1 MESEVWQLCLKL
13 KEIVEFICA
22 PKIHQNEVAYIKVLL
37 EEYVYLRNSMF
48 PDHPLKP
55 KHHYLLHY
63 PDLILKFGPLIR
75 LWTLRFESKHSFFKE
90 CARKL
95 HNFLHLSKTLAER
108 HQLLQS
114 YLSCVQLFPP
124 PIQVAGEANEIDE
137 QTYNED
143 IQMLLLSTA
152 SVQHLG
158 PPYCLLASLSVFFIL
173 GMDAECI
180 QEISR
185 VLPELDNER
194 LMGLIEHLTSAVGV
208 TNKEDLAFI
217 ERDDFQDHLTPI
229 QCRKVIQAFKQRAES
244 GVFISWTNLKH
255 SAITH
260 GSASSRFLGT
270 RCLLHNTS
278 QAILRGHRANPA
290 DRRAMVR
297 TVVAA
302 MQKHCPNP
310 NRAACV
316 EIAKLIVSK
325 YPLTFADT
333 NEEGE
338 QLGIGYYSL
347 VNQLK
352 TRVEHVNRNNVS
364 ERIRR
369 TRTTT
374 ELSTTTKTV
383 RCKVDSYGCTN
394 WQPKCLP
401 EGETVDSL
409 EDRRKNMVTI
419 FQSAGP
425 RVVDIPDIDNSM
437 RLTYIYQRH
446 MINSCPPPSTNEIE
460 EQWPFLFT
468 KRGLLG
474 QALQTKGKRNI
485 DFFQRQTQNKDIQC
499 LLRDIESDTA
509 TMQHSRTSIAAV
521 LLLMKHFLE
530 KEDSIFILADVTAT
544 KASIEKDMSLPAT
557 PRLIMLGNTFLS
569 STKWMVSIEGK
580 VAYVLDEHLGFA
592 DALSV
597 FFSCNVFNIEYQET
611 ACATWV
617 KLVLY
622 SDIRTSA
629 INNFVN
635 MHLKKPLSVN
645 YHYRP

>member
-1 MESEVWQLCLKL
+1 MVEEVLKASQGLES
-13 KEIVEFICA
+13 
-22 PKIHQNEVAYIKVLL
+22 VAVR
-37 EEYVYLRNSMF
+37 LRE
-48 PDHPLKP
+48 L
-55 KHHYLLHY
+55 
-63 PDLILKFGPLIR
+63 
-75 LWTLRFESKHSFFKE
+75 T
-90 CARKL
+90 
-95 HNFLHLSKTLAER
+95 TLATKER
-108 HQLLQS
+108 NQ
-114 YLSCVQLFPP
+114 VNTAGMFDVK
-124 PIQVAGEANEIDE
+124 VAGEANEIDE

-143 IQMLLLSTA
+143 IQMLLKTVDIDKHKTFSLLELNFKADTKQTTVPFSSLDPKPTDGHSQSTPPRTQPHSNGLSFTNTQN
-152 SVQHLG
+152 SWVSQFEI
-158 PPYCLLASLSVFFIL
+158 PWDKMPASL
-173 GMDAECI
+173 
-180 QEISR
+180 
-185 VLPELDNER
+185 
-194 LMGLIEHLTSAVGV
+194 
-208 TNKEDLAFI
+208 
-217 ERDDFQDHLTPI
+217 
-229 QCRKVIQAFKQRAES
+229 
-244 GVFISWTNLKH
+244 
-255 SAITH
+255 
-260 GSASSRFLGT
+260 
-270 RCLLHNTS
+270 S

-290 DRRAMVR
+290 DRRAIVR

-310 NRAACV
+310 NRSACV

-352 TRVEHVNRNNVS
+352 PRVEHVNRNNVS

-446 MINSCPPPSTNEIE
+446 MINSCPPPSKNEIE

-468 KRGLLG
+468 KRGFCAHFKLTGIDICNRVG

-530 KEDSIFILADVTAT
+530 KEDSIFILADTAAT

-597 FFSCNVFNIEYQET
+597 FFSCFYVFNIEYQET
-611 ACATWV
+611 ACAT
-617 KLVLY
+617 LEL
-622 SDIRTSA
+622 IQR
-629 INNFVN
+629 
-635 MHLKKPLSVN
+635 
-645 YHYRP
+645 

>member
-1 MESEVWQLCLKL
+1 
-13 KEIVEFICA
+13 
-22 PKIHQNEVAYIKVLL
+22 
-37 EEYVYLRNSMF
+37 MF

-75 LWTLRFESKHSFFKE
+75 LWTLRFESKHSYFKE

-229 QCRKVIQAFKQRAES
+229 QCRKVIQAFKQRELNFKADTKQTTVPFSSLDPNQFE
-244 GVFISWTNLKH
+244 IPWDKMP
-255 SAITH
+255 
-260 GSASSRFLGT
+260 ASL
-270 RCLLHNTS
+270 S

-310 NRAACV
+310 NRAACI
-316 EIAKLIVSK
+316 EIAKLILSE

-352 TRVEHVNRNNVS
+352 TRVEHVNRNNVR

-425 RVVDIPDIDNSM
+425 RVVDIPYIDNSM

-446 MINSCPPPSTNEIE
+446 MINSCPPPMRLKNS
-460 EQWPFLFT
+460 
-468 KRGLLG
+468 GLSSLQKEDSVPIKTLTGIDICDRVG
-474 QALQTKGKRNI
+474 QALQTKGKRII
-485 DFFQRQTQNKDIQC
+485 DFFQRQTQNKDIQ
-499 LLRDIESDTA
+499 
-509 TMQHSRTSIAAV
+509 TSIAAV

-530 KEDSIFILADVTAT
+530 KEDSIFILADVN
-544 KASIEKDMSLPAT
+544 SCNEGIHREDMSLPGVC
-557 PRLIMLGNTFLS
+557 LLKICNFLFFLWNTFLS
-569 STKWMVSIEGK
+569 STKWMVNIEGK
-580 VAYVLDEHLGFA
+580 VVYVLDEHLGFA

-597 FFSCNVFNIEYQET
+597 FFSCFYVFNIEYQET
-611 ACATWV
+611 ACAT
-617 KLVLY
+617 LEL
-622 SDIRTSA
+622 IQRTLQCCNTHSCSPRRTTA
-629 INNFVN
+629 TC
-635 MHLKKPLSVN
+635 P
-645 YHYRP
+645 